1 MVGPTRLRVAGHDV
15 GVLDLPDL
23 FGEVARLDAPDD
35 TSRRRE
41 LLDRFARDHHVPASC
56 RADYSAALWR
66 AYRAW
71 RGESLPEEE
80 PAHRDAPS
88 VAILGPGCPACERLL
103 EDVRQVLAE
112 AGVAAEVDHVKDRDV
127 LLTYG
132 LVAYP
137 ALVVDG
143 VVRTAGR
150 RPTRDQ
156 LREILGSAA
165 RG

>member
-1 MVGPTRLRVAGHDV
+1 MAEPTRLRVAGRDV
-15 GVLDLPDL
+15 GVVGLLEL
-23 FGEVARLDAPDD
+23 FREVAGLDMRDD
-35 TSRRRE
+35 TSRRWA
-41 LLDRFARDHHVPASC
+41 LLDHFARDHHVPASC
-56 RADYSAALWR
+56 RADYAAALWR

-71 RGESLPEEE
+71 RGESFPEEE
-80 PAHRDAPS
+80 PAHRAAPS
-88 VAILGPGCPACERLL
+88 VAVLGPGCPACERLL

-112 AGVAAEVDHVKDRDV
+112 AGVAAEVDHVKDREV

-143 VVRTAGR
+143 VVHTAGR

-156 LREILGSAA
+156 LREIIGAA